1 MFLILTFIVIGMV
14 AGWAASWL
22 IRGDKNPRDWGL
34 LFMVGVAGSLIG
46 GIIVNLIAGEGFK
59 LRPAGV
65 IGSIAVACLLLW
77 LITRA
82 QNKTRQKAA
91 ARREHREPK
100 GGSKHHKGR

>member
-1 MFLILTFIVIGMV
+1 MFTILAFIVIGMV
-14 AGWAASWL
+14 AGWAASL
-22 IRGDKNPRDWGL
+22 IIRGDKHPRDWGL
-34 LFMVGVAGSLIG
+34 LFMVGVGGSLIG
-46 GIIVNLIAGEGFK
+46 GVIVNLIAGNGFK

-82 QNKTRQKAA
+82 QNTTRQKQG

-100 GGSKHHKGR
+100 GGHKHHKGR